1 MVFASIVFLSVFLP
15 VVFLVHLVVRPIRVR
30 NLWLIAAS
38 LLFYS
43 YGEPVYVLLM
53 LVSSVFNWGVA
64 LAIGAPHAKP
74 LKSTKLSDDSNSK
87 PGEPGTPSN
96 PETRRKILLTL
107 AVVLNLGM
115 LATFKYAA
123 MIADTFGLLLHTDFN
138 LPVLALPIGI
148 SFYTFQ
154 ALSYVIAVSYTHLT
168 LPTSDLV

>member
-64 LAIGAPHAKP
+64 LASVPLTSSRSSQPNYPMIPIANPVNLAPQ
-74 LKSTKLSDDSNSK
+74 
-87 PGEPGTPSN
+87 GTPK
-96 PETRRKILLTL
+96 P
-107 AVVLNLGM
+107 
-115 LATFKYAA
+115 AA
-123 MIADTFGLLLHTDFN
+123 K
-138 LPVLALPIGI
+138 
-148 SFYTFQ
+148 SF
-154 ALSYVIAVSYTHLT
+154 
-168 LPTSDLV
+168 